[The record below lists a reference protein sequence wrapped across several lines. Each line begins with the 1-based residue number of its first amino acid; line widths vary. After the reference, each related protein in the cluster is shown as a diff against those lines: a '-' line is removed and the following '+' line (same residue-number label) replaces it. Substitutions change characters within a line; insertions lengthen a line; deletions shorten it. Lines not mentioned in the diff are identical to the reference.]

1 MTVTEWLLI
10 LALAASTYSVRVI
23 GLFAGQKIT
32 NHALLKKALETLPG
46 CLLVALIASSLADA
60 DSMTWIAAS
69 IALIV
74 AILSNHV
81 ILTMILGFASLFL
94 LQTYF

>member
-1 MTVTEWLLI
+1 MTATEWLLI
-10 LALAASTYSVRVI
+10 LALAASTYSVRLI
-23 GLFAGQKIT
+23 GLVAGQKIT
-32 NHALLKKALETLPG
+32 EYAPLKKALDTLPG
-46 CLLVALIASSLADA
+46 CLLVALIASSLAEA
-60 DSMTWIAAS
+60 NNMTWIAAS

-94 LQTYF
+94 LQTDF